1 MKFFIIFYNLLNNKQ
16 KIKFN
21 LLIFFSIFAV
31 FLELLSIGLVIPLIS
46 LILEPSLILSKF
58 IGEGN
63 NFYFIIEEILKSENI
78 IYYFLLFFILLFF
91 IKNTLFFFINYFVY
105 KFVEDIEVNF
115 SKKMIF
121 RYLSQKYPYFDKNYS
136 SILITKLSVDF
147 HNFTRGFIGQIITIT
162 SEILIILT
170 FSLLII
176 FLNLYKVGAVFLI
189 FFLVGSILMKII
201 GNLSDRWG
209 RERKKFDHLKINL
222 LSNALLN
229 IKNIIIDNKRDFI
242 TSKFNSFAKELASIQ
257 KKVSATKVL
266 PRTIFEIFGIIS
278 LSSAIMFMTFFE
290 YEKNYIL
297 TITGFFI
304 AVAYRVVPSF
314 QKIIYSYQT
323 INLAKVVLKSIN
335 EDLKLNYEISSSDE
349 RLTFKKDIK
358 LNKIDFKYPH
368 RNNYVLKNLNL
379 YIKKG
384 DIIGIVGDSGEGKST
399 LVDII
404 SCLVPYE
411 KGNITIDDLDLTN
424 DTLIRKWQNQ
434 ISYVTQ
440 NTFLFN
446 DTIKENIIF
455 SSNEKNVDEVYLKEI
470 IKKTQIDEFIN
481 NLPDKIHTNI
491 GDMGSK
497 LSGGQKKRIGIARA
511 LYKRPEVLIFDEA
524 TNGLDKETE
533 QKILSMIYS
542 LGSKMTIIMI
552 THNIEILR
560 EAKSV
565 FKLSDGKLNNI
576 NGNS

>member
-1 MKFFIIFYNLLNNKQ
+1 M
-16 KIKFN
+16 
-21 LLIFFSIFAV
+21 
-31 FLELLSIGLVIPLIS
+31 
-46 LILEPSLILSKF
+46 
-58 IGEGN
+58 
-63 NFYFIIEEILKSENI
+63 
-78 IYYFLLFFILLFF
+78 
-91 IKNTLFFFINYFVY
+91 
-105 KFVEDIEVNF
+105 
-115 SKKMIF
+115 
-121 RYLSQKYPYFDKNYS
+121 
-136 SILITKLSVDF
+136 
-147 HNFTRGFIGQIITIT
+147 
-162 SEILIILT
+162 
-170 FSLLII
+170 
-176 FLNLYKVGAVFLI
+176 
-189 FFLVGSILMKII
+189 
-201 GNLSDRWG
+201 
-209 RERKKFDHLKINL
+209 
-222 LSNALLN
+222 
-229 IKNIIIDNKRDFI
+229 
-242 TSKFNSFAKELASIQ
+242 
-257 KKVSATKVL
+257 
-266 PRTIFEIFGIIS
+266 
-278 LSSAIMFMTFFE
+278 
-290 YEKNYIL
+290 
-297 TITGFFI
+297 
-304 AVAYRVVPSF
+304 
-314 QKIIYSYQT
+314 
-323 INLAKVVLKSIN
+323 
-335 EDLKLNYEISSSDE
+335 
-349 RLTFKKDIK
+349 
-358 LNKIDFKYPH
+358 
-368 RNNYVLKNLNL
+368 
-379 YIKKG
+379 
-384 DIIGIVGDSGEGKST
+384 
-399 LVDII
+399 
-404 SCLVPYE
+404 PYE